1 MINYLI
7 IINIISLITMALD
20 KLFAIK
26 NIRRISE
33 NALLLITIAG
43 GVFGTTIGM
52 VIFRHKIRKPK
63 FLIIIPTILI
73 IYLYLIIK

>member
-33 NALLLITIAG
+33 NTLLLIAIAG

-63 FLIIIPTILI
+63 FLIIIPIILI
-73 IYLYLIIK
+73 TYLYLIIK

>member
-7 IINIISLITMALD
+7 IINIISLITLALD